1 MNTLAIM
8 AAITKNADS
17 NASFSS
23 VTAAT
28 EPTMVKKYLQ
38 SRTGCYYF
46 LAGEKRGG
54 GACPGTFAPDHF
66 KFASYR
72 ADMCVFVCVCCVC
85 VCVCVYVCVTKVC
98 GTLVCLGKGIG

>member
-1 MNTLAIM
+1 M
-8 AAITKNADS
+8 AITKNADS
-17 NASFSS
+17 NALFSS

-28 EPTMVKKYLQ
+28 EPTTVKKYLQ

-72 ADMCVFVCVCCVC
+72 PDMCVC
-85 VCVCVYVCVTKVC
+85 VCVCVCVCLCVTKVR